1 MCLSDGKK
9 FLKMQMSHEMNA
21 KGMES
26 SIPLKLSTPVGC
38 HCNNCQVD
46 FMALQQSGRLLTS
59 LVARVWLI
67 NWGET

>member
-1 MCLSDGKK
+1 
-9 FLKMQMSHEMNA
+9 MNE

-38 HCNNCQVD
+38 HCNNCQMD

-59 LVARVWLI
+59 LVARVWVI